1 MAQAPGEEC
10 GSMMQAAELA
20 VLDWLQAHLRCDF
33 LDAVMPWISRI
44 CDHGEIWILLAAVL
58 LLLRKHR
65 WTGMSLSFALIL
77 DLICCNIVLKPLVG
91 RIRPFLVNTAVELL
105 TAPPAD
111 ASFPSGHTAASFAA
125 VFALRASGSPLWKPA
140 LVLAAGIAFS
150 RLYLY
155 VHWPT
160 DVLGGILVGA
170 AFEKSSLT
178 LREGDRLV
186 LVSDGVT
193 ATGADWVKSQLE
205 AGAELSAQQLAEDL
219 ARTARE
225 RQQPGREDDI
235 TVLVADLFRAD

>member
-1 MAQAPGEEC
+1 MMLLAHTAQAPGEEC

-91 RIRPFLVNTAVELL
+91 RVRPFLVNTAVELL

-170 AFEKSSLT
+170 AA
-178 LREGDRLV
+178 G
-186 LVSDGVT
+186 
-193 ATGADWVKSQLE
+193 W
-205 AGAELSAQQLAEDL
+205 AGARLADAL
-219 ARTARE
+219 PRRRE
-225 RQQPGREDDI
+225 RLGR
-235 TVLVADLFRAD
+235 RA

>member
-1 MAQAPGEEC
+1 
-10 GSMMQAAELA
+10 MMQAAELA

-91 RIRPFLVNTAVELL
+91 RVRPFLVNTAVELL

-140 LVLAAGIAFS
+140 AVLASVIAFS

-160 DVLGGILVGA
+160 DVLGGIVVGA
-170 AFEKSSLT
+170 VVGT
-178 LREGDRLV
+178 
-186 LVSDGVT
+186 
-193 ATGADWVKSQLE
+193 
-205 AGAELSAQQLAEDL
+205 AGAWIAKRLRKKLGEIRS
-219 ARTARE
+219 
-225 RQQPGREDDI
+225 
-235 TVLVADLFRAD
+235 

>member
-1 MAQAPGEEC
+1 
-10 GSMMQAAELA
+10 MMQAAELA

-91 RIRPFLVNTAVELL
+91 RVRPFLVNTAVELL

-170 AFEKSSLT
+170 AAGWEARGWQTPSAAGGSGWAAGHSGKNGPDGLPSGPCGFTRRSPWPEDISSQRRCPPPLP
-178 LREGDRLV
+178 R
-186 LVSDGVT
+186 
-193 ATGADWVKSQLE
+193 
-205 AGAELSAQQLAEDL
+205 
-219 ARTARE
+219 
-225 RQQPGREDDI
+225 P
-235 TVLVADLFRAD
+235 VASLPRRCG

>member
-1 MAQAPGEEC
+1 
-10 GSMMQAAELA
+10 MMQAAELA

-140 LVLAAGIAFS
+140 LVLAAGIASPGCTCTSTGPPTCWGAFWWAPPQAGQARGWQTPS
-150 RLYLY
+150 AAGGSGWAAGHSGKNGPDGLPSGPCGFTRRSP
-155 VHWPT
+155 WPE
-160 DVLGGILVGA
+160 DI
-170 AFEKSSLT
+170 SSQRRCPPPLP
-178 LREGDRLV
+178 R
-186 LVSDGVT
+186 
-193 ATGADWVKSQLE
+193 
-205 AGAELSAQQLAEDL
+205 
-219 ARTARE
+219 
-225 RQQPGREDDI
+225 P
-235 TVLVADLFRAD
+235 VASPPRRCG

>member
-1 MAQAPGEEC
+1 MKVSYHVLEEMSTPLPRKMPKIPQIC
-10 GSMMQAAELA
+10 ADHRRKCQN
-20 VLDWLQAHLRCDF
+20 RCA
-33 LDAVMPWISRI
+33 LWV
-44 CDHGEIWILLAAVL
+44 
-58 LLLRKHR
+58 
-65 WTGMSLSFALIL
+65 SFALIL

-140 LVLAAGIAFS
+140 AVLASVIAFS

-170 AFEKSSLT
+170 AA
-178 LREGDRLV
+178 G
-186 LVSDGVT
+186 
-193 ATGADWVKSQLE
+193 W
-205 AGAELSAQQLAEDL
+205 AGARLADVL
-219 ARTARE
+219 RRRRE
-225 RQQPGREDDI
+225 RLGR
-235 TVLVADLFRAD
+235 RA

>member
-1 MAQAPGEEC
+1 MMLPAHTVQAPGEEC

-91 RIRPFLVNTAVELL
+91 RVRPFLVNTAVELL

-170 AFEKSSLT
+170 AA
-178 LREGDRLV
+178 G
-186 LVSDGVT
+186 G
-193 ATGADWVKSQLE
+193 
-205 AGAELSAQQLAEDL
+205 AGARLADAL
-219 ARTARE
+219 RRRRE
-225 RQQPGREDDI
+225 RLGR
-235 TVLVADLFRAD
+235 RA

>member
-1 MAQAPGEEC
+1 
-10 GSMMQAAELA
+10 MMQAAELA

-140 LVLAAGIAFS
+140 AVLASVIAFS

-170 AFEKSSLT
+170 AA
-178 LREGDRLV
+178 G
-186 LVSDGVT
+186 
-193 ATGADWVKSQLE
+193 W
-205 AGAELSAQQLAEDL
+205 AGARL
-219 ARTARE
+219 
-225 RQQPGREDDI
+225 GR
-235 TVLVADLFRAD
+235 RA

>member
-1 MAQAPGEEC
+1 
-10 GSMMQAAELA
+10 MMQAAELA

-91 RIRPFLVNTAVELL
+91 RVRPFLVNTAVELL
-105 TAPPAD
+105 TAPPGGRILSLGAHGGVLCGGVR
-111 ASFPSGHTAASFAA
+111 PPG
-125 VFALRASGSPLWKPA
+125 LRQPPVEACPGTGGW
-140 LVLAAGIAFS
+140 IAFS

-170 AFEKSSLT
+170 AA
-178 LREGDRLV
+178 G
-186 LVSDGVT
+186 
-193 ATGADWVKSQLE
+193 W
-205 AGAELSAQQLAEDL
+205 AGARLADAPPPQAGAAGPQGIAEKTD
-219 ARTARE
+219 RTACRPV
-225 RQQPGREDDI
+225 RAASRGVLPGLKIFLHSED
-235 TVLVADLFRAD
+235 ARHRCHAQ

>member
-1 MAQAPGEEC
+1 
-10 GSMMQAAELA
+10 MQTAELA
-20 VLDWLQAHLRCDF
+20 VLDWIQTHLRCGF
-33 LDAVMPWISRI
+33 LDAVLPVISWT

-58 LLLRKHR
+58 LFWKKHR
-65 WTGMSLSFALIL
+65 WTGVSVSFALIL
-77 DLICCNIVLKPLVG
+77 DLICCNMILKPLVG
-91 RIRPFLVNTAVELL
+91 RIRPFAVNTAVELL

-170 AFEKSSLT
+170 VA
-178 LREGDRLV
+178 G
-186 LVSDGVT
+186 
-193 ATGADWVKSQLE
+193 W
-205 AGAELSAQQLAEDL
+205 AGARLGDAL
-219 ARTARE
+219 RRRRE
-225 RQQPGREDDI
+225 RLDRG
-235 TVLVADLFRAD
+235 A